1 VRDQKVRDEGIQKS
15 SPSQLGARKYR
26 GDEAPL
32 TEKTRFARLARLAD
46 VSEALTFQA
55 FEDRSA
61 SNLLFTLPSAHRET
75 ISDSSSF
82 RNCEKMKQSRRAV
95 PTV

>member
-1 VRDQKVRDEGIQKS
+1 MN
-15 SPSQLGARKYR
+15 LYR
-26 GDEAPL
+26 NHRRRNSALENIAAMKRRSLKKNDLHAY
-32 TEKTRFARLARLAD
+32 ARLDD
-46 VSEALTFQA
+46 VSAALAFQA

-75 ISDSSSF
+75 ISDSSCF
-82 RNCEKMKQSRRAV
+82 RNCENMKPPRRSL